1 MKLHWWGLAGMP
13 AVVAVVLA
21 GCAPAAAPS
30 PPAASAPTG
39 QPAPAAPPVAAAP
52 AAATSAPAAA
62 TSVPAAAAT
71 SAPAAAQAAP
81 VTLTLYNAQ
90 HEDLVT
96 AMVTGFTQS
105 SGIKVDIRSGKDFEL
120 ANQIVQEG
128 GSSPADVFVT
138 ENSPAMQ
145 VVQDKGLF
153 APVDKTTLAQVPPQF
168 APSTADWVG
177 VAARAT
183 VLVYNPSMISAEQLP
198 KSIMN
203 LSESD
208 WKDRVGVAAT
218 GADFQAIVSAVLAI
232 EGTDATADWLKGLK
246 SNARIYSGNG
256 AVMKAVNTGEIP
268 AGVIYH
274 YYWYKDRAES
284 GANSSNTELYFF
296 PDQDP
301 GGFVSVSGL
310 GALKSSKH
318 PREAQMLLQYMTGA
332 AGQKVLADSTA
343 LEYTVNSSV
352 PANPKLKPLSELS
365 PPNVDTAKLNGPQVI
380 QLMQDAG
387 LL

>member
-1 MKLHWWGLAGMP
+1 M
-13 AVVAVVLA
+13 VA
-21 GCAPAAAPS
+21 
-30 PPAASAPTG
+30 
-39 QPAPAAPPVAAAP
+39 
-52 AAATSAPAAA
+52 
-62 TSVPAAAAT
+62 
-71 SAPAAAQAAP
+71 
-81 VTLTLYNAQ
+81 
-90 HEDLVT
+90 
-96 AMVTGFTQS
+96 GFTQS
-105 SGIKVDIRSGKDFEL
+105 SGIKVNIRSGKDFEL
-120 ANQIVQEG
+120 ANQLVQEG
-128 GSSPADVFVT
+128 DASPADVFIT

-145 VVQDKGLF
+145 IVQSGGLF
-153 APVDKTTLAQVPPQF
+153 ASVDKATLAQVPPRF

-183 VLVYNPSMISAEQLP
+183 VLVYNPSQLSAEKLP
-198 KSIMN
+198 KSIMDF
-203 LSESD
+203 SQPD

-218 GADFQAIVSAVLAI
+218 GADFQAIVSAVLAL
-232 EGTDATADWLKGLK
+232 EGPDATAAWLKGLK
-246 SNARIYSGNG
+246 RNARVYSGNG

-318 PREAQMLLQYMTGA
+318 PQEAQMLLQYMTGPG
-332 AGQKVLADSTA
+332 GQKALAESTA
-343 LEYTVNSSV
+343 LEYTVNSNV

>member
-1 MKLHWWGLAGMP
+1 MKFGWLRSSG
-13 AVVAVVLA
+13 AVAALAVVLA
-21 GCAPAAAPS
+21 GCTPAAAPS
-30 PPAASAPTG
+30 PAPT
-39 QPAPAAPPVAAAP
+39 PAPASPVE
-52 AAATSAPAAA
+52 
-62 TSVPAAAAT
+62 
-71 SAPAAAQAAP
+71 
-81 VTLTLYNAQ
+81 LTLYNAQ
-90 HEDLVT
+90 HEDLIT
-96 AMVTGFTQS
+96 AMVAGFTRTT
-105 SGIKVDIRSGKDFEL
+105 GIKVNIRSGKDFEL

-128 GSSPADVFVT
+128 AASPADVFVT

-145 VVQDKGLF
+145 VVEDKGLF
-153 APVDKTTLAQVPPQF
+153 APVDQTTLAQVPPQF
-168 APSTADWVG
+168 APSTADWIG

-183 VLVYNPSMISAEQLP
+183 VLVYNPSMLAAEKLP
-198 KSIMN
+198 RSILDLAN
-203 LSESD
+203 AE

-232 EGTDATADWLKGLK
+232 EGTEATTAWLNGLK
-246 SNARIYSGNG
+246 SNARVYSGNG

-318 PREAQMLLQYMTGA
+318 PKEAQMLLQYMTGA

>member
-1 MKLHWWGLAGMP
+1 MRSWAWPIRLLP
-13 AVVAVVLA
+13 AMVAVALA
-21 GCAPAAAPS
+21 GCS
-30 PPAASAPTG
+30 SAPT
-39 QPAPAAPPVAAAP
+39 PATAPTRATVAPPTAAP
-52 AAATSAPAAA
+52 APTTAPA
-62 TSVPAAAAT
+62 
-71 SAPAAAQAAP
+71 
-81 VTLTLYNAQ
+81 TLTLYNAQ
-90 HEDLVT
+90 HEDLVS
-96 AMVTGFTQS
+96 AMVAGFTQS
-105 SGIKVDIRSGKDFEL
+105 TGIKVNIRSGKDFEM

-128 GSSPADVFVT
+128 DASPADVFVT

-145 VVQDKGLF
+145 IVQSAGLF
-153 APVDKTTLAQVPPQF
+153 APVDASTLAQVPPRF
-168 APSTADWVG
+168 APSTADWIG

-183 VLVYNPSMISAEQLP
+183 VLVYNPSQLSAEKLP
-198 KSIMN
+198 KSIMD
-203 LSESD
+203 LGQSD

-218 GADFQAIVSAVLAI
+218 GADFQAIVSAVLAL
-232 EGTDATADWLKGLK
+232 EGRDATADWLKGLK
-246 SNARIYSGNG
+246 NNARVYSGNG
-256 AVMKAVNTGEIP
+256 AVMKAVNSGEIP

-284 GANSSNTELYFF
+284 GANSANTELYFF

-318 PREAQMLLQYMTGA
+318 PKEAQLLLQYMTGP

-343 LEYTVNSSV
+343 LEYTVNASV